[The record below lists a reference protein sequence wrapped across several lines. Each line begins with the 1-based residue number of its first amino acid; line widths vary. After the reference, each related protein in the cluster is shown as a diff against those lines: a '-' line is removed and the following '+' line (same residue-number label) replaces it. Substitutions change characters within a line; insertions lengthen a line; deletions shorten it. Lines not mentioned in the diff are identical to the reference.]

1 MEEDY
6 NEKFD
11 DFGTQYSQRILEIEN
26 VKLIIINYLVI
37 VFGNDSCI
45 IVK

>member
-11 DFGTQYSQRILEIEN
+11 DFGTQYNQRIVEN
-26 VKLIIINYLVI
+26 VKLIIFTI
-37 VFGNDSCI
+37 
-45 IVK
+45 